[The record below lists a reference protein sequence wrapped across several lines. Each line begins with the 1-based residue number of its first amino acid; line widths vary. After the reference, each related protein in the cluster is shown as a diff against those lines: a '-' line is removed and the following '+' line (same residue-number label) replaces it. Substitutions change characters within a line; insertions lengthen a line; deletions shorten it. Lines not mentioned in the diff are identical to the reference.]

1 MDASSKELLRELL
14 TKAEHDGDTVAVQKI
29 LQIALNEGVV
39 FTKQHCAKISLKI
52 NVRSGW
58 LATQEEIE
66 AALHSCIQFSSELE
80 KHGVSVDITDREVK
94 VVW

>member
-14 TKAEHDGDTVAVQKI
+14 IKAEHNGDNVAVQKI

-39 FTKQHCAKISLKI
+39 FTKQHYAKISLKI

-66 AALHSCIQFSSELE
+66 AALYSCIQFSSDLKE
-80 KHGVSVDITDREVK
+80 HVISVDITDCEVK
-94 VVW
+94 VV